1 MAGEEYNEIVM
12 TLVERAM
19 AMAPE
24 VRERYLRGVCDA
36 DSALLDEVWTR
47 VQWEERMGGF
57 LKKPMLPPRN

>member
-1 MAGEEYNEIVM
+1 M